1 MNETRILVIDDDR
14 DLLTTIESIFKIYE
28 PDYHLILLD
37 KPQHAIEVI
46 NRENPTAILTDWE
59 MPDMSGIQVIQQI
72 RKQKQFDSI
81 PIIMSTGVM
90 NDSESLMTALA
101 SGANDFIL
109 KPFDR
114 IILVA
119 RTRSMVSLAQTLKN
133 LQAQNAVIS
142 ENNNFI
148 RSLIQSIPNPL
159 VYYTTEGIIMGFNES
174 FENFVCVKD
183 NHLHGALIYRRCD
196 EKQADL
202 HLKMDNELMAKGSVK
217 NYETFLEC
225 GGKHILHSKTLYRD
239 ARGNP
244 EGIMYILTD
253 VTDIRNAQSEII
265 DSKKRELVSSG
276 LRLIQISEMNSK
288 LIDDLKAIKQ
298 HTDKQGTE
306 LINGVIADHNSQQ
319 NSMSWK
325 EFETRFENVY
335 EDFYKR
341 LKERFPDL
349 TAAEK
354 KLCALLRL
362 NLTSKEIAALTFQ
375 ASQSVDMARYRL
387 RKKLGLPQ
395 EGNLA
400 SFLEQI

>member
-1 MNETRILVIDDDR
+1 
-14 DLLTTIESIFKIYE
+14 
-28 PDYHLILLD
+28 
-37 KPQHAIEVI
+37 
-46 NRENPTAILTDWE
+46 
-59 MPDMSGIQVIQQI
+59 
-72 RKQKQFDSI
+72 
-81 PIIMSTGVM
+81 
-90 NDSESLMTALA
+90 
-101 SGANDFIL
+101 
-109 KPFDR
+109 
-114 IILVA
+114 
-119 RTRSMVSLAQTLKN
+119 
-133 LQAQNAVIS
+133 
-142 ENNNFI
+142 
-148 RSLIQSIPNPL
+148 
-159 VYYTTEGIIMGFNES
+159 
-174 FENFVCVKD
+174 
-183 NHLHGALIYRRCD
+183 
-196 EKQADL
+196 
-202 HLKMDNELMAKGSVK
+202 
-217 NYETFLEC
+217 
-225 GGKHILHSKTLYRD
+225 
-239 ARGNP
+239 
-244 EGIMYILTD
+244 MYILTD